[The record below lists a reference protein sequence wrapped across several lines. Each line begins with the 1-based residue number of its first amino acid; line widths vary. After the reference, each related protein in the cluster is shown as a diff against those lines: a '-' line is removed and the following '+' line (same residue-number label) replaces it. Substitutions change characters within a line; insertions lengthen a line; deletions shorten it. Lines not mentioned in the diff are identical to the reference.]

1 MLASYQ
7 AFTANIYTTR
17 ARMKGFGARVV
28 VSTLRRVRP
37 RAIIRVRSDGEQ
49 PFAIAFTLHGA
60 RDRDGPP
67 WLQCVGLD
75 APRLCAFG

>member
-7 AFTANIYTTR
+7 AFTANIFTTR
-17 ARMKGFGARVV
+17 ARMKIDFGARVV
-28 VSTLRRVRP
+28 VSTPRR
-37 RAIIRVRSDGEQ
+37 IRSDGEQ

-67 WLQCVGLD
+67 WLQCVVLD